1 MDIIFEVPGKGF
13 LTLYCQTSTI
23 PVAWSLGAPG
33 AAATDSGEV
42 QQLNRGLVLKSNN
55 KWAGFLEVTNSIA
68 TLQTDPVGK
77 EFPLKLAE
85 NGGKDKDWVGKA
97 KLAGR
102 KGSQAVYVPPGM
114 RHAMATAALRFA

>member
-1 MDIIFEVPGKGF
+1 MPMDIIFEVPGKGF
-13 LTLYCQTSTI
+13 LTLYCQVSTI

-33 AAATDSGEV
+33 ANATASGEV

-55 KWAGFLEVTNSIA
+55 QWAGFLEVTSSIA
-68 TLQTDPVGK
+68 ALQTDPVGK

-85 NGGKDKDWVGKA
+85 AGGKDWVGKA

-102 KGSQAVYVPPGM
+102 KGSQSAYVPPGM
-114 RHAMATAALRFA
+114 RHAAATSALRFA